1 MADERHTPGTVT
13 RRVHHFERTV
23 AHPHRV
29 AVGQLVIGRRRC
41 LRFHSQPLALLH
53 HSVVERSVGGM
64 EIRGDT
70 GRPNDVGHTSHV
82 VQMRVRQ
89 PHRPKRPSL
98 GLDPPQKQ
106 FCLFA
111 GIHDYHVAQRRI
123 GDEVTVFGKRPVGE
137 ADDLRRCQ
145 EG

>member
-1 MADERHTPGTVT
+1 M
-13 RRVHHFERTV
+13 
-23 AHPHRV
+23 
-29 AVGQLVIGRRRC
+29 GQRVIGRRWC

-53 HSVVERSVGGM
+53 YSVVERPVVGV
-64 EIRGDT
+64 EIRGYT
-70 GRPNDVGHTSHV
+70 GGANDVGHTSHV

-111 GIHDYHVAQRRI
+111 GIHDYHVAQRTI

-137 ADDLRRCQ
+137 ADDLKPCQ
-145 EG
+145 ERKPPDSLCVRPSISLPLSRLSWHHPRRW